1 MAMSLNVVRKNWK
14 KLSKPLREIQNEIQR
29 ITNFKYVRDLRF
41 EKNRGGFKGFR
52 IKTECNIKI
61 E

>member
-1 MAMSLNVVRKNWK
+1 MSLNVVRKNWK
-14 KLSKPLREIQNEIQR
+14 KLFLNRSNEIQR

-41 EKNRGGFKGFR
+41 EKSRGGFKGFR
-52 IKTECNIKI
+52 IKTECLIKI